1 MEKFQLYIGGQFQN
15 GGDSF
20 DSINPS
26 TGEAWA
32 SMPAATES
40 DIDHAVNAA
49 AKAFNSQEW
58 RGITASGRGKL
69 LWRLAD
75 LLSDNS
81 EKIARLESQDTG
93 KVIRETSAQTR
104 YAAEYYRYFAGLADK
119 CEGRSPS
126 IDKPNMEVFSR
137 REPLG
142 VVAAIVPWN
151 SQLFLAALK
160 LGPALAAGNSVVLK
174 ASEDGPSPLL
184 EFARLVD
191 AAGFP
196 PGVVNIVT
204 GFGEVCGK
212 SLTSHPKVAR
222 IAFTGGP
229 AAAREIVKNS
239 ANNLAVTS
247 LELGGKSPM
256 AVFDDADLENATNA
270 IVAGIFAAAGQSCVA
285 CSRLLAHRKIY
296 GELLERLQNRLR
308 RIRLGDPM
316 KMETEIGPLA
326 TLRQR
331 NRIESSLEKTVAM
344 GGKILAGGSRP
355 DEFPQ
360 GFYFSP
366 TIVEA
371 PADSP
376 ICAEEMFGPVLSV
389 FSFEDEDE
397 AAALA
402 NGLEYGLA
410 AGIFT
415 RDIARAHRVGRQL
428 RAGIIWINTYR
439 AVSPMAAIGGFGLSG
454 FAREGGAEAMLDY
467 TRETTIWINTSPS
480 PMPDPFVMR

>member
-1 MEKFQLYIGGQFQN
+1 
-15 GGDSF
+15 
-20 DSINPS
+20 
-26 TGEAWA
+26 
-32 SMPAATES
+32 
-40 DIDHAVNAA
+40 
-49 AKAFNSQEW
+49 
-58 RGITASGRGKL
+58 
-69 LWRLAD
+69 
-75 LLSDNS
+75 
-81 EKIARLESQDTG
+81 
-93 KVIRETSAQTR
+93 
-104 YAAEYYRYFAGLADK
+104 
-119 CEGRSPS
+119 
-126 IDKPNMEVFSR
+126 
-137 REPLG
+137 
-142 VVAAIVPWN
+142 
-151 SQLFLAALK
+151 
-160 LGPALAAGNSVVLK
+160 
-174 ASEDGPSPLL
+174 
-184 EFARLVD
+184 
-191 AAGFP
+191 
-196 PGVVNIVT
+196 
-204 GFGEVCGK
+204 
-212 SLTSHPKVAR
+212 
-222 IAFTGGP
+222 
-229 AAAREIVKNS
+229 
-239 ANNLAVTS
+239 
-247 LELGGKSPM
+247 M

-344 GGKILAGGSRP
+344 GGKILAGGNRP